1 MRKNQLLATAFGMAL
16 VAGPALAQQAD
27 MPMRNGA
34 MPMPAPPQ
42 GSMSHDGMM
51 GSPGGTMSGGAM
63 SGGTMSGQDD
73 MGRGAAM
80 QLVDRASA
88 ALRRG
93 RTAEANDLLEQS
105 ETRLLTR
112 STPSSMAGQPMRDPA
127 LDQLS
132 AARSALQSHD
142 RAGAMRQM
150 DQAMASLRG
159 DSATGAGGMGGAPSQ
174 GSGMG
179 SGMGSGAGWDGP
191 TMRDSGPA
199 GGTMSRADSIIKV
212 QSGGSSSGSGGLSGA
227 TPGSPGV
234 GNQGSTPRT
243 DRSTTGQPGQNSGTG
258 SDAAGGRA
266 MPGSSAGGVGAPAPG
281 GSAPMTTGTGR
292 SQSGGTVQSGTPSGS
307 TPSR

>member
-1 MRKNQLLATAFGMAL
+1 MRKNQLLATALGMAL

-34 MPMPAPPQ
+34 MPMPAPSQ

-51 GSPGGTMSGGAM
+51 GSPGGTM

-127 LDQLS
+127 LDQIS
-132 AARSALQSHD
+132 AARSALQSRD
-142 RAGAMRQM
+142 RAGAMRQL

-159 DSATGAGGMGGAPSQ
+159 DSATGAGGMGGAPAQ
-174 GSGMG
+174 GG
-179 SGMGSGAGWDGP
+179 GMGSGAGWDGP

-199 GGTMSRADSIIKV
+199 GRTMSRADSIIKV

-243 DRSTTGQPGQNSGTG
+243 NMGTTGQPGQNSGTG

-292 SQSGGTVQSGTPSGS
+292 SQSGGTVRSGTPSGS